1 MIAETIFE
9 WAERAPAKTAVVYNG
24 QALTYRTF
32 AANINLARGYFSRR
46 GCVGP
51 GIAVLVIVNLLDFW
65 VLSLALRTLGL
76 TTIVVQDLAGFEAL
90 NLPQVRCVVASA
102 GETMPGLEECCAA
115 RGYPLF
121 QVSLAGEAGL
131 GLNDIAPPDRPG
143 GHILQTSGTTGSRKM
158 VLMDPSFEAAF
169 MRERRELLGVDETS
183 VVDSFGF
190 HAGTGVGYNS
200 PVSTW
205 LAGGAVV
212 MAKGL
217 ERHTSLLYP
226 GITHALLIPE
236 TLGSILAAPEG
247 AFPHSEIMH
256 LSVTSGAATQA
267 QIDHAR
273 ARITPHIFNRIG
285 STEVNSWGNTRL
297 ETEEDHRWHRIA
309 PGRVVQVVDDLD
321 RPVRPGE
328 AGRVRVSTSDGPNGY
343 LYDEEATRAF
353 FKDGFFY
360 PGDLAV
366 LREDGRIAL
375 QGRVTDVIN
384 IKGHKVL
391 PAPLEARLREALGVS
406 DVCLFSMQDDHGEE
420 QLHLM
425 IEAPAPID
433 TSILVPVLRG
443 ELFGY
448 PGAHVQFTARLPRN
462 DTGKVVRRE
471 VVARALTAR

>member
-1 MIAETIFE
+1 
-9 WAERAPAKTAVVYNG
+9 
-24 QALTYRTF
+24 
-32 AANINLARGYFSRR
+32 
-46 GCVGP
+46 
-51 GIAVLVIVNLLDFW
+51 
-65 VLSLALRTLGL
+65 
-76 TTIVVQDLAGFEAL
+76 
-90 NLPQVRCVVASA
+90 
-102 GETMPGLEECCAA
+102 
-115 RGYPLF
+115 
-121 QVSLAGEAGL
+121 
-131 GLNDIAPPDRPG
+131 
-143 GHILQTSGTTGSRKM
+143 
-158 VLMDPSFEAAF
+158 
-169 MRERRELLGVDETS
+169 
-183 VVDSFGF
+183 
-190 HAGTGVGYNS
+190 
-200 PVSTW
+200 
-205 LAGGAVV
+205 
-212 MAKGL
+212 
-217 ERHTSLLYP
+217 
-226 GITHALLIPE
+226 
-236 TLGSILAAPEG
+236 
-247 AFPHSEIMH
+247 
-256 LSVTSGAATQA
+256 
-267 QIDHAR
+267 
-273 ARITPHIFNRIG
+273 
-285 STEVNSWGNTRL
+285 
-297 ETEEDHRWHRIA
+297 
-309 PGRVVQVVDDLD
+309 VVDDLD

-328 AGRVRVSTSDGPNGY
+328 AGRVRDSTSDGPNGY

-471 VVARALTAR
+471 VVPTRKELLIRIYSRLCAKLAAVGLARLPYEGAEAYAGRVALQRPDLALAVNELCRQYSALRYAAVPAPVTVGDFEAAVRDFRPAAKQGAL